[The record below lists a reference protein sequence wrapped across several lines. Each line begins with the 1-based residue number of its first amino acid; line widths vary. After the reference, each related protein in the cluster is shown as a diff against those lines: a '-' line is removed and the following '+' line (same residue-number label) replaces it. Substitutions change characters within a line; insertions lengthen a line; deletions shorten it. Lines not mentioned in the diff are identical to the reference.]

1 VSIRKIRVSTRPQK
15 KRLQANFITFFFVFK
30 IKYKNIME
38 NPHYEEDKRKAE
50 KYAGKP
56 HKIRQIIEKAMNK
69 LKTLDIEPLTD
80 LAESIKTLTRLLE
93 TYLRGHYQMPWQS
106 AASVIAALLYFITPT
121 DAIPDFILGIG
132 YVDDISVIRYTLQII
147 AKDLDRFEKWEKENT
162 ALN

>member
-1 VSIRKIRVSTRPQK
+1 
-15 KRLQANFITFFFVFK
+15 
-30 IKYKNIME
+30 ME

-56 HKIRQIIEKAMNK
+56 HKIRQVIENAMNK
-69 LKTLDIEPLTD
+69 LKTLDIDPLTD
-80 LAESIKTLTRLLE
+80 LAESINTLARLLE

-121 DAIPDFILGIG
+121 DAIPDFLLGIG
-132 YVDDISVIRYTLQII
+132 YVDDISIIRYTLKTI
-147 AKDLDRFEKWEKENT
+147 AKDLERFEKWEKENS

>member
-1 VSIRKIRVSTRPQK
+1 LSQHDSK
-15 KRLQANFITFFFVFK
+15 KRPQANFITFFFVFK
-30 IKYKNIME
+30 RKYKNIME

-56 HKIRQIIEKAMNK
+56 HKIRQVIEKAMNK

-147 AKDLDRFEKWEKENT
+147 AKDLVRFEKWEKENA